1 MLVVVLALF
10 VVRKSNSL
18 LKDEFKLV
26 RRMRLWLLSNGE
38 RESLKQLNALERG
51 RCLVK
56 LKLVWLL
63 NEVKRMLESR
73 SLGIVIG
80 LLRERLVA
88 LVSFAWDLL

>member
-56 LKLVWLL
+56 LVWLL